1 MTALAV
7 ALKPIN
13 HGWAVALTDGREVVR
28 FTGFAAKRR
37 ALRYLAG
44 LQERAPVTR
53 EAPPVQLRRG
63 G

>member
-44 LQERAPVTR
+44 LQK
-53 EAPPVQLRRG
+53 RRR
-63 G
+63 